1 MLYSVILSGFCAALV
16 LGDTATPDLPVVDL
30 GYELHQAI
38 SFNEEQRFYNFSNI
52 RYAQPPLG
60 QLRFTAPKP
69 VEGHSSNVNNGSIGV
84 ICPQAI
90 AAWNNGSNAFV
101 KAYTNGVPFAKAAI
115 LGEEAQEN
123 AKVPPLDPRT
133 TEDCLFLDV
142 FVPQK
147 VFEGMGSGMKAPVY
161 LWIHGGGY
169 TKGDKTGD
177 SNVLIEPSA
186 VLQQSNDTLIF
197 VSINYRLGAFGWI
210 AGPLFENSGGL
221 PNIGLYDQ
229 RLAMD
234 WVQQYIHLFGGDKNR
249 VTVAGESA
257 GAGSI
262 VHHLTAFGGQG
273 DALPFTQAVTQ
284 SPAFSINSN
293 LDTQN
298 QRFQEF
304 LNLLGVGSLDEA
316 RTLPSEQLIMANQ
329 MQAFNSSYGGGT
341 YSVAV
346 DGTYVPAQPGLLFLN
361 GSFHQNVNIYSG
373 HNVDEGLV
381 FTNPLLMLNGTY
393 PELLQSLF
401 SNLTASEMTFIENS
415 LYPPVFDGSYGYANE
430 FERAS
435 TTVADVSIVCNVD
448 YMGRAYNNATYSYE
462 FSVYPGIHAQDLAY
476 EFNSTSVV
484 NQTVASAFQAYIS
497 SFVDTGIPVGHNLPP
512 IPQYGPDALTMNLT
526 TTGIE
531 IATPANIDR
540 ERCAYWQNLL

>member
-1 MLYSVILSGFCAALV
+1 MLYSVIWSGFCAALV
-16 LGDTATPDLPVVDL
+16 LGDAVTPDLPVVDL

-38 SFNEEQRFYNFSNI
+38 LFNKDQGFYNFSNI

-69 VEGHSSNVNNGSIGV
+69 VEGHSNNVNNGSIGV

-90 AAWNNGSNAFV
+90 AAWNSGSNAFV
-101 KAYTNGVPFAKAAI
+101 QAYTHGVPFAKAAM
-115 LGEEAQEN
+115 LGEQAQQN
-123 AKVPPLDPRT
+123 AKIPPLDPRT
-133 TEDCLFLDV
+133 TEDCLFLDI
-142 FVPQK
+142 FVPKK
-147 VFEGMGSGMKAPVY
+147 VFDGRGSGMKAPVY

-169 TKGDKTGD
+169 KQGDKTGD
-177 SNVLIEPSA
+177 SNVLINPSA

-197 VSINYRLGAFGWI
+197 VSINYRLGAFGWL
-210 AGPLFENSGGL
+210 AGPLFEYSGGL
-221 PNIGLYDQ
+221 PNNGLHDQ

-234 WVQQYIHLFGGDKNR
+234 WVQQYIHLFGGDKSR

-273 DALPFTQAVTQ
+273 DVLPFTQAVAQ

-304 LNLLGVGSLDEA
+304 LDLLGVGSLDEA

-329 MQAFNSSYGGGT
+329 MQAFNSSYGGGIYGVT
-341 YSVAV
+341 V
-346 DGTYVPAQPGLLFLN
+346 DGTYVPAQPGLLFEN
-361 GSFHQNVNIYSG
+361 GSFHQNVNIYAG

-381 FTNPLLMLNGTY
+381 FTNPLLMLSGTY
-393 PELLQSLF
+393 PQLLQSLF
-401 SNLTASEMTFIENS
+401 TNLTAGEMTFIESS
-415 LYPPVFDGSYGYANE
+415 LYPPIFDGSYGYANE

-435 TTVADVSIVCNVD
+435 TTLADVGIVCNVD
-448 YMGRAYNNATYSYE
+448 YMGRAYNNATYSCE
-462 FSVYPGIHAQDLAY
+462 FSVYPGIHGQDLAY
-476 EFNSTSVV
+476 EFNSTGAI

-497 SFVDTGIPVGHNLPP
+497 SFVDTGIPAGQNLPP
-512 IPQYGPDALTMNLT
+512 IPQYGLDAMTMNLT

-531 IATPANIDR
+531 IVTPAKIDR
-540 ERCAYWQNLL
+540 ERCAFWQNLL